1 MTNRAADFDHLRTSL
16 RGTLL
21 RPGDVG
27 FDAARNVWNGMIDK
41 QPAAIVRCAG
51 TADVMRSVAFARDAG
66 LPLAIRGG
74 GHNVAGNAT
83 CDGGIV
89 IDLGLMR
96 AVHVDPLHRSARVEG
111 GC

>member
-1 MTNRAADFDHLRTSL
+1 MTNSASDFDHLRTSR

-27 FDAARNVWNGMIDK
+27 FNAARNVWNGMIDK

-51 TADVMRSVAFARDAG
+51 TADVMRSVAFTRDAG

-89 IDLGLMR
+89 IDLGLIAGV
-96 AVHVDPLHRSARVEG
+96 AVETLRRSWPLAVS
-111 GC
+111 